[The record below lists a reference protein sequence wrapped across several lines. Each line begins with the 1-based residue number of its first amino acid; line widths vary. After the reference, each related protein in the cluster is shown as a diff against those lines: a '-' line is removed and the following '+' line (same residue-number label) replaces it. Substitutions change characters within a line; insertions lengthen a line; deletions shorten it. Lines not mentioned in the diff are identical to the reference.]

1 MACNGEERVS
11 RAGAKVERL
20 VFGARSHDGKSY
32 VWTARRRRAGV
43 GETQSGLR
51 FDAAQPTET

>member
-1 MACNGEERVS
+1 MS

-20 VFGARSHDGKSY
+20 VFGARSQDGKSY
-32 VWTARRRRAGV
+32 IWTARRRRAGV

-51 FDAAQPTET
+51 FDGAVPTET

>member
-1 MACNGEERVS
+1 VFEERVS

-20 VFGARSHDGKSY
+20 VFGARSQDGKSY
-32 VWTARRRRAGV
+32 IWTARRRRAGV

-51 FDAAQPTET
+51 FDGAVPTET